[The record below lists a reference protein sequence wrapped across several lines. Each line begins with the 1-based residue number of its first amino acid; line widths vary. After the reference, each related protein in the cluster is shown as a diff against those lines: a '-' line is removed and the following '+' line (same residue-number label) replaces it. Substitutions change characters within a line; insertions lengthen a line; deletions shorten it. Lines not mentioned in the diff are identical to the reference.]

1 MGFFMNPLTV
11 LLVEDDQDACCAFTS
26 YAESLDEIVI
36 VGVTGN
42 AAQAV
47 QDIQD
52 LLPDAVIL
60 DLELHHGQGSGFD
73 VLQSLGSLSRSTK
86 PYILIT
92 TNNSS
97 RITYEYAR
105 QLGADFIYSKHQ
117 TDYSEK
123 NSLDFLC
130 MMKSAIQSA
139 APSPRDALARSSD
152 QKNQRVYKRITTEL
166 THIGISQKAKGY
178 QYLIDAILLLIDTPQ
193 QQRLSTI
200 IGSKYG
206 KTEASIER
214 AMQNAINRAWK
225 TTDIDDLLRYYEARI
240 NSERGV
246 PTSTEFIYYYAN
258 KIRAEY

>member
-1 MGFFMNPLTV
+1 MDPLTV
-11 LLVEDDQDACCAFTS
+11 LLVEDDQDACHAFTS
-26 YAESLDEIVI
+26 YADSLEEIVI
-36 VGVTGN
+36 VGVTSS
-42 AAQAV
+42 AIQAV
-47 QDIQD
+47 QDMQD
-52 LLPDAVIL
+52 LIPDAVVL

-73 VLQSLGSLSRSTK
+73 VLQGLGSLSRSSK
-86 PYILIT
+86 PYVLIT

-105 QLGADFIYSKHQ
+105 QLGADFIFSKHQ

-123 NSLDFLC
+123 SALDFLL
-130 MMKSAIQSA
+130 MMKSTIQST
-139 APSPRDALARSSD
+139 SPPAKDTRSELPNE
-152 QKNQRVYKRITTEL
+152 KNQRIYRRVIAEL

-178 QYLIDAILLLIDTPQ
+178 QYLIDAILLLIDAPQ
-193 QQRLSTI
+193 QQRLSSV

-206 KTEASIER
+206 KTEASVER

-258 KIRAEY
+258 KIRASY

>member
-1 MGFFMNPLTV
+1 MDPLTV
-11 LLVEDDQDACCAFTS
+11 LLVEDDQDACRAFTS
-26 YAESLDEIVI
+26 YADSLEEIVI
-36 VGVTGN
+36 VGVTGS
-42 AAQAV
+42 AVQAV
-47 QDIQD
+47 QDMQD

-73 VLQSLGSLSRSTK
+73 VLQGLDSLSRPSK
-86 PYILIT
+86 PYVLIT

-105 QLGADFIYSKHQ
+105 QLGADFIFSKHQ

-123 NSLDFLC
+123 SALDFLL

-139 APSPRDALARSSD
+139 SPPAADARSGLPNE
-152 QKNQRVYKRITTEL
+152 KNQRIYRRVIAEL

-178 QYLIDAILLLIDTPQ
+178 QYLIDAILLLIDAPQ
-193 QQRLSTI
+193 QQRLSSV

-206 KTEASIER
+206 KTEASVER

-258 KIRAEY
+258 KIRTSY